1 MFLQNDDDNDAD
13 GTTLAEWKISPLD
26 VQNPIMIINH
36 FRLRN
41 TKQHST
47 DSMRME
53 VVPLMQKSSEN

>member
-26 VQNPIMIINH
+26 VQNPIMTNNH